1 MRHLDGLF
9 LINGYNRLK
18 FRSYLQETAGLRVPI
33 RNHGDLTLFNNDS
46 KRHIRPSTRCPLV
59 ANAVS
64 KDSGIF
70 NGRSI
75 SSNELQN

>member
-1 MRHLDGLF
+1 
-9 LINGYNRLK
+9 
-18 FRSYLQETAGLRVPI
+18 VPI
-33 RNHGDLTLFNNDS
+33 RNHKRFHFNIDS
-46 KRHIRPSTRCPLV
+46 KRRICPSTRRPLV

-75 SSNELQN
+75 SINDLLK